1 MQFISSPGEGPLLP
15 RALPNEL
22 KELYDE
28 MFPVYRAGFSCS
40 YDPKGYFE
48 NWQTMALLY
57 PLARHY
63 LNKPDLDK
71 PDPQYRLPL
80 AVFRTIEKNHYGDYE
95 DTMNSIYTDHIKRRP
110 NMHAPLI
117 YMVSITRG
125 KTEFFEQL
133 DADDAYVDQKGIS
146 VILQEDRFHKIRFCY
161 RENANTYFIFTS
173 KMSFSLARKIIAM
186 LPGLLKWE
194 LPTPDYLDIIK
205 AFAGTDADL
214 WYKLIFPIYK
224 KLTTGLERFRAR
236 LEQFARDIDV
246 RSIRVYQ
253 DNITKYQQNIN
264 NYLRQIDIWYDEIR
278 KNQQQLFALENMGG
292 GELQDFVEYVL
303 KHPFVKSFEVVDS
316 RRLRFWV
323 VTPILYYDVDAFKA
337 IERNKEN
344 TLYKYPEFF
353 RDMLHK
359 VFIDGKY
366 TIYTETVF
374 MIDFQ
379 DGHVAPSHQHHEGTQ
394 EAYTKGY
401 AVWQPHIVPQTYHC
415 WGNNLPH
422 INKALK
428 NRKYIEGWEQII
440 AATQNINLTDTTVVY
455 DFWKRIYDAQKDLFC
470 IQDNEN
476 PEIQLSVRD
485 YQKLYEKEQAPEPP
499 PVNTI
504 LDNPHDLDEE
514 GVEDGGNLWNDEDTP
529 PRNATPID
537 NPLFDW
543 AATNEH

>member
-1 MQFISSPGEGPLLP
+1 MQFIASPDEGLLIP
-15 RALPNEL
+15 DVLPNEL
-22 KELYDE
+22 KDFYDE
-28 MFPVYRAGFSCS
+28 MYPVYRAGFSCAS
-40 YDPKGYFE
+40 DPGGYLD
-48 NWQTMALLY
+48 NWQTMLLLY

-63 LNKPDLDK
+63 MNKPDTQDL
-71 PDPQYRLPL
+71 LPL
-80 AVFRTIEKNHYGDYE
+80 AVFQTVEKNHYGDYW
-95 DTMNSIYTDHIKRRP
+95 DTMNDIYSDRMKRRLHKRTP
-110 NMHAPLI
+110 MV
-117 YMVSITRG
+117 YMIGIKRG

-133 DADDAYVDQKGIS
+133 DASDTYIDQKGIS

-161 RENANTYFIFTS
+161 REDANTYFIFTS

-205 AFAGTDADL
+205 AFSGTDADH

-224 KLTTGLERFRAR
+224 KLTTGLDRFRTKLERFV
-236 LEQFARDIDV
+236 RDINTQSLLICQ
-246 RSIRVYQ
+246 R
-253 DNITKYQQNIN
+253 NITKYQNNIN
-264 NYLRQIDIWYDEIR
+264 SYLSQLDIWYNEIR
-278 KNQQQLFALENMGG
+278 KNQQQLFALENTKNE
-292 GELQDFVEYVL
+292 ELQEFVEYIL
-303 KHPFVKSFEVVDS
+303 KHPVVKSVEVVDS
-316 RRLRFWV
+316 KRLRFWI

-337 IERNKEN
+337 MERNTGNKLHN
-344 TLYKYPEFF
+344 YPEFF

-379 DGHVAPSHQHHEGTQ
+379 DGHVAPSHNHFEGTQ

-428 NRKYIEGWEQII
+428 NRKFIEGWEQII
-440 AATQNINLTDTTVVY
+440 AATQNINLTDTSVVL
-455 DFWKRIYDAQKDLFC
+455 DFWKRIYDKQKDLFC

-485 YQKLYEKEQAPEPP
+485 YQKLYEKEHPPESP
-499 PVNTI
+499 PVDTI
-504 LDNPHDLDEE
+504 LDNPHDPEE
-514 GVEDGGNLWNDEDTP
+514 RDIPGLP
-529 PRNATPID
+529 
-537 NPLFDW
+537 F
-543 AATNEH
+543 